1 MSNKSKFFFIALIV
15 SLTFALA
22 GTAEAARFGGGK
34 SFGSKPSYSMPYK
47 RSAEGS
53 AANPAP
59 QHTAPTTAP
68 NPAQTAGKRSGLMGM
83 LGGLAIGGLLGS
95 LLFGGAFHGINPLDI
110 LLFGAVAFLAFKLL
124 AGRRSQPRP
133 VAGYQRQADAGD
145 GPAGFDTDIL
155 SHKGA
160 PVAPVYRAEGVKPAI
175 PADFAVEGFLEG
187 AKSAYRHLQSAWDQG
202 DLAEIR
208 GLATDRVFAEI
219 QDQYRARQGEN
230 RTELLKLEAE
240 LLEVRDRDNDRE
252 ASVLFDVLMRESRPA
267 GESLRLPE
275 SDDERP
281 KQVREVWHFIRS
293 KTSRQPTWFLDGI
306 QQLED

>member
-1 MSNKSKFFFIALIV
+1 MSNKLKFFIIAVTMSSVL
-15 SLTFALA
+15 ALA

-47 RSAEGS
+47 RSTEGA

-59 QHTAPTTAP
+59 QHTTAPATAP
-68 NPAQTAGKRSGLMGM
+68 NPVQAAGKRSGLMGM

-95 LLFGGAFHGINPLDI
+95 LLFGGAFQGINPLDI
-110 LLFGAVAFLAFKLL
+110 LLFGAVAFLAYKLL

-133 VAGYQRQADAGD
+133 AAGYQRQADATGG
-145 GPAGFDTDIL
+145 GPTGFDTDIL
-155 SHKGA
+155 SHKGSA
-160 PVAPVYRAEGVKPAI
+160 EAPVYRAESAKPAI
-175 PADFAVEGFLEG
+175 PADFAVEGLLEG
-187 AKSAYRHLQSAWDQG
+187 AKSAYRHLQTAWDQG

-219 QDQYRARQGEN
+219 QDQYRARQGDN

-240 LLEVRDRDNDRE
+240 LLEVRERDNDRE
-252 ASVLFDVLMRESRPA
+252 ASVLFDVLMR
-267 GESLRLPE
+267 E

-306 QQLED
+306 QQLDD